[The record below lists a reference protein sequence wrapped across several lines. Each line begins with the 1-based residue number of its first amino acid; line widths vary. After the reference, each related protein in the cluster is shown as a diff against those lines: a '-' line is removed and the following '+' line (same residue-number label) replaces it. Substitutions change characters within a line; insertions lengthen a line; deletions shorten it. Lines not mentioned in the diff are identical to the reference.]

1 VTEDSG
7 IAPDARLLDGLTA
20 IAARAAAAILAI
32 APSALAPRDKPD
44 RTPIT
49 AADEASEAVIL
60 EGLGRFLPGLPVVS
74 EETAARADP
83 ESLGSRFVLV
93 DPLDGTRELL
103 AGRDEFTIN
112 IALISSGHPVAGVV
126 AAPARGLLWRG
137 IVGGRAERLVLTPN
151 AGSLVAREARAIHTR
166 TRHRTG
172 HNRTEHDRAG
182 HNSGL
187 VALASRSHLDPA
199 TEAYLAALKPAER
212 IACGSALK
220 FCLLAEGTA
229 DLYVRLAPT
238 SEWDVGAGHAV
249 VAAAGGDVT
258 TPDGRPLLYGKTG
271 FRVPAFIAWGDRAA
285 RP

>member
-1 VTEDSG
+1 MTDDSG

-44 RTPIT
+44 RTPVT
-49 AADEASEAVIL
+49 AADEASETVIL

-83 ESLGSRFVLV
+83 ERLGSRFVLV

-112 IALISSGHPVAGVV
+112 IALISRGQPIAGVV

-137 IVGGRAERLVLTPN
+137 IVGGQAERLSLTPN
-151 AGSLVAREARAIHTR
+151 AGSLVARDARAIHTR
-166 TRHRTG
+166 ARPYARHNKTG
-172 HNRTEHDRAG
+172 HDSA
-182 HNSGL
+182 L
-187 VALASRSHLDPA
+187 VALVSRSHLDPA
-199 TEAYLAALKPAER
+199 TETYLAELKPAER

-249 VAAAGGDVT
+249 VAAAGGTVT
-258 TPDGRPLLYGKTG
+258 TPDGQPLLYGQMG
-271 FRVPAFIAWGDRAA
+271 FHIPAFIAWGDHAA
-285 RP
+285 RA